1 MEMRSGKI
9 IISSAGG
16 TASKGAKTYKVSLP
30 SAWINSLELSE
41 NNREIEL
48 SFDGEKIV
56 ITPKS
61 SLDDFIESA
70 KKKGHKLLKIN
81 YYNNNDLCTTI
92 AADYS
97 EKIIKFSNFT
107 DNSVYTAFGIKHNV
121 SWYDYNSFLEDRCIP
136 KNRMGIR
143 DYLISI
149 GIYEYAPIEIIK
161 KTHGRMAED
170 NQWIK
175 VEEL

>member
-81 YYNNNDLCTTI
+81 
-92 AADYS
+92 
-97 EKIIKFSNFT
+97 KFSNFT